1 MSELWLAFRWGL
13 GVSCGSAFG
22 LLLFCLLFTAVEVAT
37 GRDKRRK
44 RQEELN
50 QTATEQLILRNELTR
65 ETNAKI
71 ERAVGWLGEIA
82 EKDRS

>member
-1 MSELWLAFRWGL
+1 MNELWLAFRWGL

-22 LLLFCLLFTAVEVAT
+22 LLLFCLLFAVFEVVT
-37 GRDKRRK
+37 GRDKL
-44 RQEELN
+44 QEKLN